1 MYQSS
6 QKGQAEVSTHPPSP
20 GTDSR
25 TSTDTSS
32 AGILLDDLF
41 AQRDTT
47 SRHGVYATSCTSDCR
62 QLEPGDVYVAID
74 GEMEDGHDMA
84 REASRLGA
92 KAIVCERPVP
102 VFDIPIYLVEDT
114 RIAFGQLCHAMVNH
128 PTRSLPTVGVTGT
141 LGKTTVVALLDSIF
155 AAAGK
160 HAGSLSDL
168 GCYDG
173 MCHGSP
179 LGDGPTPAWMA
190 SRLAR
195 MSAAGCSHAVTE
207 VSSRSLVQ
215 AGLSGMQLDAVC
227 VTQVTNAHLDLHH
240 TKQNYRVAK
249 RRILDYLSPGGVT
262 VLCADDPVS
271 MSWLD
276 SLSGPVLTYGLGT
289 QAEITGSVIQ
299 QNAGEQLLV
308 LSAGNESVALRT
320 RMLGRHHV
328 LNCLAAAATALAY
341 GIDLTTAARGIE
353 SLGPL
358 PGRMERV
365 DCGQGYP
372 VFVDV
377 AKTPDALQ
385 ACLRTARQISNR
397 RVICVLEELCGG
409 SECEH
414 NLIRHIVDRLADVVI
429 LSGNQHEKSA
439 AMNKH
444 QWASSFHR
452 VAERYD
458 AIADAVAMA
467 GPGDVVVIAGSRPA
481 PKGTFGHSTKGT
493 ADVEVAKQLLAARY
507 QPKSYLAA

>member
-6 QKGQAEVSTHPPSP
+6 QSSPAEVTTQSPSST
-20 GTDSR
+20 TDSG
-25 TSTDTSS
+25 TSMDTSS
-32 AGILLDDLF
+32 TGILLDHLF
-41 AQRDTT
+41 AQPGTT
-47 SRHGVYATSCTSDCR
+47 NGHGVYATSCTSDWR
-62 QLEPGDVYVAID
+62 QLKPGDVYVAVD

-84 REASRLGA
+84 REASRHGA
-92 KAIVCERPVP
+92 KAIVCDRPVP
-102 VFDIPIYLVEDT
+102 VFDVPLYLVEDT
-114 RIAFGQLCHAMVNH
+114 RIAFGLLCHAMVDH

-141 LGKTTVVALLDSIF
+141 QGKTTVVALLDSIF

-160 HAGSLSDL
+160 HVGSLSNL

-173 MCHGSP
+173 MCLGAS
-179 LGDGPTPAWMA
+179 LGDRPTPAWLA

-227 VTQVTNAHLDLHH
+227 VTQITSAHLDLHH
-240 TKQNYRVAK
+240 TTQNYRDAK

-276 SLSGPVLTYGLGT
+276 SLSGPVLTYGLGP

-299 QNAGEQLLV
+299 QNAGEQLLL
-308 LSAGNESVALRT
+308 LSAGNESVAVRT
-320 RMLGRHHV
+320 TMLGKHHV
-328 LNCLAAAATALAY
+328 LNCLGAAATALAY

-353 SLGPL
+353 SLGQL

-365 DCGQGYP
+365 DCGQGFP
-372 VFVDV
+372 LFVDV

-397 RVICVLEELCGG
+397 RVICVLEEHCGG
-409 SECEH
+409 SACERD
-414 NLIRHIVDRLADVVI
+414 LVRRIVDRLADVAI
-429 LSGNQHEKSA
+429 LSDNQYEEPSALIEHERT
-439 AMNKH
+439 
-444 QWASSFHR
+444 SSIHR
-452 VAERYD
+452 VADRYE
-458 AIADAVAMA
+458 AIASAVAMA

-481 PKGTFGHSTKGT
+481 PKGAFGHGARST
-493 ADVEVAKQLLAARY
+493 ADVEVAKRLLTAHY
-507 QPKSYLAA
+507 KPESYLAA